1 MAKICVFI
9 GIKMELDNLVNP
21 IELFNKWFGEAKK
34 KELRDPNAM
43 QLATVAKNGMPSV
56 RTVLLKDIID
66 GNFVFYT
73 NYESRKSNEILQ
85 TGKGA
90 ICFYWK
96 SLNRQVRLVGII
108 SKVSKEISD
117 IYFSNRSRGSR
128 IGAWASN
135 QSRPVDSRQK
145 LIDRVSHF
153 ENKFKEDIPR
163 PKHWGGFALSP
174 DEFEFWQDGDFRL
187 HDRFILK
194 RSNKS
199 KLWEAKRHYP

>member
-1 MAKICVFI
+1 MAKICAFI

-21 IELFNKWFGEAKK
+21 IELFNKWFSEAKK

-117 IYFSNRSRGSR
+117 IYFSKRSRGSR

-145 LIDRVSHF
+145 LIDRVRHF
-153 ENKFKEDIPR
+153 ENKFKKDIPR

-194 RSNKS
+194 RLNKS